1 MGRRARKRW
10 VQQELRRQVKP
21 GEWGGWRPRA
31 GRPRKD
37 GAVSHRQRE
46 VLKARTP
53 LHVVVR
59 CGHGVSGLRRW
70 RVAQVLARAFRA
82 GCARDGFRL
91 CHFSVQGNHIHLV
104 VEADSAKA
112 LSEGMRAWT
121 IRVARA
127 VNRALGRKGKVFPE
141 RFHAVRLKT
150 ARQVRAALCYVLQ
163 NARRH
168 GMDVPAAA
176 PDVFSSAWW
185 FTGWTHER
193 WRAAWKPPEA
203 PTVVAAEGWLLK
215 AGWRRW
221 GLIGVDE
228 VPPAAR
234 APRRRGVEA

>member
-1 MGRRARKRW
+1 M
-10 VQQELRRQVKP
+10 
-21 GEWGGWRPRA
+21 
-31 GRPRKD
+31 
-37 GAVSHRQRE
+37 
-46 VLKARTP
+46 
-53 LHVVVR
+53 
-59 CGHGVSGLRRW
+59 
-70 RVAQVLARAFRA
+70 
-82 GCARDGFRL
+82 
-91 CHFSVQGNHIHLV
+91 QGNHIHLV
-104 VEADSAKA
+104 VGADSARA

-127 VNRALGRKGKVFPE
+127 INRVLGRKGKVFPE

-168 GMDVPAAA
+168 GMEVPAGA

-221 GLIGVDE
+221 GLIGLDE

-234 APRRRGVEA
+234 APRRQGRGSVEGGALPAGYRAATPRRRRLSASASTRSNVEPAAVPSVARQPQPPSTSVGQQ